1 MGKKFIRKDKIVLS
15 QNGNDDNVIAVSI
28 LIESNHV
35 NIQFDNLLDLLSS
48 NVKSSLMNYN
58 TKTDKPKEKPQ
69 KKKKEFMDGV
79 FV

>member
-15 QNGNDDNVIAVSI
+15 QNSNDDNVIAVSI
-28 LIESNHV
+28 LIESNHA
-35 NIQFDNLLDLLSS
+35 NNQFDSLLDLLSS

-58 TKTDKPKEKPQ
+58 TKTEKPKEKPQ
-69 KKKKEFMDGV
+69 KKNKAFMDGV